1 MEPKY
6 KAIIEMESDVAGKIL
21 LNCTKNTFIENRWES
36 NKSQSYRFDHS
47 PSINEALTVIES
59 KIVTPNCSFSPDS
72 GGNEKL
78 NKVIEDR
85 IMHGMIRLKP

>member
-6 KAIIEMESDVAGKIL
+6 KAIIEMESDVA
-21 LNCTKNTFIENRWES
+21 ES